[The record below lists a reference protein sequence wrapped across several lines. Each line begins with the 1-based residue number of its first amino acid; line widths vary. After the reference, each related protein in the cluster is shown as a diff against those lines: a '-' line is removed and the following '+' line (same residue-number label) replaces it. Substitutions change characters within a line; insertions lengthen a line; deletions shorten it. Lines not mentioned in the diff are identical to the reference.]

1 MSRRH
6 SRAGRAR
13 GRGNEQR
20 RPVFVDASGRRGRKF
35 RRFGWILILASAC
48 CALMPV
54 GVLVGGD
61 SRAPWL
67 PGLGRS
73 DEDRA
78 DRVEMRPDPGG
89 QVETDAP
96 RRAAPVASPP
106 LDLAGAARPS
116 PSASGS
122 AAAGSPTPV
131 APEPVSRNPAP
142 VTPSRAAPRR
152 PPRSRARHP
161 LLATGRTPG
170 RPPPRL
176 CRRIRPRR
184 IRPRPTRRRPTRR
197 RPTPC
202 RRSPSAARR
211 RRQSRSHSRPIRRGS
226 HLRRATDCGVR
237 AAARCL
243 TRVQNPKPLR
253 PGWSSGRRPSG
264 QWKARSDSAI
274 GMSLMQAWRTRISPS
289 SPKSQFSLPYERYH
303 WPESS
308 CHS

>member
-1 MSRRH
+1 
-6 SRAGRAR
+6 
-13 GRGNEQR
+13 
-20 RPVFVDASGRRGRKF
+20 
-35 RRFGWILILASAC
+35 
-48 CALMPV
+48 MPV

-142 VTPSRAAPRR
+142 VTP
-152 PPRSRARHP
+152 
-161 LLATGRTPG
+161 LPG
-170 RPPPRL
+170 RSSTPAPVASPSPPVGDGPDPGTTSTPPVPTDPTPTDPTPTDPAPTDPAPTDTVPPEPVGSPPPTTE
-176 CRRIRPRR
+176 PV
-184 IRPRPTRRRPTRR
+184 
-197 RPTPC
+197 
-202 RRSPSAARR
+202 A
-211 RRQSRSHSRPIRRGS
+211 QSSYPEG
-226 HLRRATDCGVR
+226 GVIC
-237 AAARCL
+237 AE
-243 TRVQNPKPLR
+243 PLIAVCVLLH
-253 PGWSSGRRPSG
+253 GV
-264 QWKARSDSAI
+264 
-274 GMSLMQAWRTRISPS
+274 
-289 SPKSQFSLPYERYH
+289 
-303 WPESS
+303 
-308 CHS
+308 